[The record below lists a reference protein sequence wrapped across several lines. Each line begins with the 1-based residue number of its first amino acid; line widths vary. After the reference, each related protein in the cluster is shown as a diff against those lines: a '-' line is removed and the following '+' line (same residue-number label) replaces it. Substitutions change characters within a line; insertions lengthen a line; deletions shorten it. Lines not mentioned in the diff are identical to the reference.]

1 MLSIIRS
8 LTLQGMDALEIQV
21 EVDVS
26 QGLPSFD
33 LVGLPD
39 ASVRESRERVRTAIK
54 NAGFQFPNKRIT
66 INLAPADLKKE
77 GPGFDLPIAIGILAS
92 SGQIKTEN
100 WKDCYFTGE
109 LSLKGELRGIPG
121 VLSMSATLANSNQG
135 EDSFIVPKGNALEAA
150 LTDHKQIIPLD
161 NLLEVVSFLE
171 GSLFFEP
178 FQVDISAFF
187 KNQQTTAFNFNQ
199 IRGQA
204 SVKRGLE
211 IAAAGGHNVMLIG
224 PPGSGKTLLAK
235 SLPGILPPM
244 NVEEAIK
251 VNQIYSVAGLLSP
264 DQPFITERPFRTPHH
279 TASTAS
285 VIGGGRNPRPGE
297 ISLATYGVLFLD
309 ELLEFRRD
317 VLEGLRQP
325 LEDRQVTV
333 TRVQAAY
340 NFPAD
345 FLLVSTANPCPCGYY
360 GDRERECSCTP
371 YQIQKYRSR
380 LSGPLLDRIDLQ
392 IEVPRLTLKEVQTEE
407 YGEDSATIRERV
419 TEARKRQ
426 EKRLEKRGLFYNAQ
440 IQGALIKRFCKSDS
454 RGLELLHRAYHQ
466 FKLSMR
472 AHDRILKISRTI
484 ADLDGKEQIQ
494 QEHIAEAL
502 QYRLWDR
509 EA

>member
-1 MLSIIRS
+1 MLSIIKS
-8 LTLQGMDALEIQV
+8 LSLQGMDALEIQV

-92 SGQIKTEN
+92 SGQIKTKN
-100 WKDCYFTGE
+100 WKDCFFTGE
-109 LSLKGELRGIPG
+109 LSLKGELRGVPG
-121 VLSMSATLANSNQG
+121 VLSMSSALMNSIHQK
-135 EDSFIVPKGNALEAA
+135 DAFIVPKENAFEAA
-150 LTDHKQIIPLD
+150 LTKHKQIIPVKD
-161 NLLEVVSFLE
+161 LLETVSFLE
-171 GSLFFEP
+171 GTLFLEA
-178 FQVDISAFF
+178 FQVDINELF
-187 KNQQTTAFNFNQ
+187 KNQKDIIFNFNQ

-211 IAAAGGHNVMLIG
+211 IAAAGGHNVLLIG

-244 NVEEAIK
+244 NLSETLK
-251 VNQIYSVAGLLSP
+251 VSQIYSVAGLLSP
-264 DQPFITERPFRTPHH
+264 EQPFITERPFRTPHH

-317 VLEGLRQP
+317 ILEALRQP

-333 TRVQAAY
+333 TRVQASY

-345 FLLVSTANPCPCGYY
+345 FMLVATANPCPCGFA
-360 GDRERECSCTP
+360 GDRERVCTCTP
-371 YQIQKYRSR
+371 FQIQKYKSR

-392 IEVPRLTLKEVQTEE
+392 IEVPRLTLAEVQGED
-407 YGEDSATIRERV
+407 YGEDSKFIRDRV
-419 TEARKRQ
+419 TMARRIQ
-426 EKRLEKRGLFYNAQ
+426 EERLNKHNLFYNAQ
-440 IQGALIKRFCKSDS
+440 IQGGLIKKFCKINSEGVD
-454 RGLELLHRAYHQ
+454 LLHIAYQQ

-494 QEHIAEAL
+494 KEHVAEAL

-509 EA
+509 DA